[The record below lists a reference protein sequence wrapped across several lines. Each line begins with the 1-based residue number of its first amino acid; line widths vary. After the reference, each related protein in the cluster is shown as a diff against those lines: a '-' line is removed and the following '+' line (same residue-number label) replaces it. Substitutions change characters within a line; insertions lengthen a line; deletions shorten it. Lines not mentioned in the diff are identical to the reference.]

1 MRTFLIFL
9 SAAGILGALGFAI
22 VFALGQ
28 ANTLLLRL
36 LACLVVLDHGSILL
50 LHLLAG
56 ARVPA
61 LVKLLRVT
69 APLVLIVGLSAVA
82 ESVREGTALM
92 SPYETWLG
100 AVLIAL
106 GGLSAVYLA
115 RESNESST
123 PPEGYSG

>member
-28 ANTLLLRL
+28 ANALLLRL

-56 ARVPA
+56 ARVPS

-82 ESVREGTALM
+82 ESVRGGTALM

-115 RESNESST
+115 RKSNESST